1 MSSKIYIKRTSVPG
15 KVPTTSNINT
25 GELALNLADGRL
37 YSANSSAVFEIGS
50 NVHSLS
56 VGAGGFS
63 IGNGTITFP
72 TSDGTNG
79 QVLTTNGTGT
89 LSFQDPGGAGST
101 ANSFSVIEV
110 GGTLVKATGSTQR
123 LSLDAGSGITLT
135 PTDANNTIVISAS
148 GVGGGFS
155 SLPSTKEYEYVATAG
170 QTSFSGA
177 DTFGQTLNYSAGYI
191 TVFLNGTK
199 LVSNTD
205 YVATDGS
212 TLVLQDAAA
221 NTDLVSVIA
230 YGATADYITANSETS
245 STAAAL
251 TVDTFPVAST
261 RTAKYLV
268 QVQDNEVGNR
278 YQASEVLLIHN
289 GSAVFL
295 TEYATVNTSGAPLAF
310 IDADIDTGNVR
321 LRVTPTYANS
331 TIKTV
336 RTTIGV

>member
-1 MSSKIYIKRTSVPG
+1 MSSKIYIKRTSVAG
-15 KVPTTSNINT
+15 KVPTTSNIST
-25 GELALNLADGRL
+25 GELALNLTDGRL
-37 YSANSSAVFEIGS
+37 YSANSSAVFEIGA

-56 VGAGGFS
+56 VGTGAFS
-63 IGNGTITFP
+63 IANGEITFP

-89 LSFQDPGGAGST
+89 LTFQDPGGAGST

-135 PTDANNTIVISAS
+135 PTDANNTILISAT
-148 GVGGGFS
+148 GGGGGS
-155 SLPSTKEYEYVATAG
+155 TNLPSTKEYEFVASSG
-170 QTSFSGA
+170 QTTFTGA
-177 DTFGQTLNYSAGYI
+177 DTYGQTLNYSAGFV

-199 LVSNTD
+199 LVANTD
-205 YVATDGS
+205 YIATSGS
-212 TLVLQDAAA
+212 SVVLQDAVA

-268 QVQDNEVGNR
+268 QVQDNAVGNR
-278 YQASEVLLIHN
+278 YQASEVLLVHN

-295 TEYATVNTSGAPLAF
+295 TEYGTVNTSGAPIAS
-310 IDADIDTGNVR
+310 IDADINAGNVR